1 MGVAVMGRNERLREL
16 QEERAGIVSLRN
28 TLIFAK
34 WTLFLIGI
42 ASISIVAVNFIQ
54 ADVFYS
60 SYAGIAII
68 FFSFA
73 ALLDMG
79 IARVRVWVDE
89 IETEIIDM
97 QQHPQDYE
105 DSY

>member
-1 MGVAVMGRNERLREL
+1 MGKNERLREL
-16 QEERAGIVSLRN
+16 QEERTGIVSLRN

-42 ASISIVAVNFIQ
+42 ASVAIVAVNFIQ
-54 ADVFYS
+54 QNIFYS
-60 SYAGIAII
+60 SYAGIAIV

-79 IARVRVWVDE
+79 IARVRVWMDE
-89 IETEIIDM
+89 IEIEISEI
-97 QQHPQDYE
+97 QQRAHEYDDNY
-105 DSY
+105 

>member
-1 MGVAVMGRNERLREL
+1 MGRNERLQEL

-34 WTLFLIGI
+34 WALFLIGM
-42 ASISIVAVNFIQ
+42 ASIAIVAVNFIQ
-54 ADVFYS
+54 LDVFYG
-60 SYAGIAII
+60 SYAGIAIV

-79 IARVRVWVDE
+79 ITRVRVWVDE
-89 IETEIIDM
+89 VEEEITAL
-97 QQHPQDYE
+97 QQRSQEYDDNY
-105 DSY
+105 

>member
-1 MGVAVMGRNERLREL
+1 MGKNERLREL
-16 QEERAGIVSLRN
+16 QEERTGIISLRN

-42 ASISIVAVNFIQ
+42 ASVAIVAVNFIQ
-54 ADVFYS
+54 QDIFYS
-60 SYAGIAII
+60 SYAGIAIV

-79 IARVRVWVDE
+79 IARVRVWMDE
-89 IETEIIDM
+89 IEIEISEI
-97 QQHPQDYE
+97 QQRAHEYDDNY
-105 DSY
+105 